1 MEQTQ
6 KTNNHKNKII
16 RTKKTANPPT
26 FISTACNLIT
36 DFMDFACSFM
46 LEKPRNFEF
55 QKISNFN
62 LVKHTQFNCLHQ
74 AISKTT
80 KNQPISICHNRSLP
94 PRKKSQFF
102 FLGLDHPKLVI
113 VHLIF
118 FIQTLSRLKRRV
130 SVEIYTVL
138 DKNFQKSKKVN
149 FFLRNLFY
157 KL

>member
-36 DFMDFACSFM
+36 TRFHGFCVLSCLKN
-46 LEKPRNFEF
+46 LEISNF
-55 QKISNFN
+55 KISNFN